1 MRSGEHANAPW
12 ACPTQQEAPHTSKQ
26 RFGLVPARAETRKL
40 VVRTASE
47 LHLSTPRGSRWS
59 GRVVGH
65 QYEVPAQG
73 GAVVPPRAPP
83 PAHSAS
89 AGAAPLCDRDPF
101 WRILMATGLACATIR
116 RWQRGAAVGRTT
128 PNPDLFGRS
137 AMPASTSSSRFVAPF
152 LPATARG
159 PGASECQNVTFRREL
174 GFITAKRGARASHGA
189 HGRPRAWGRVPALGP
204 SAVCRRAASGALRVA
219 GLASARQSFCSIS
232 VTVGS

>member
-1 MRSGEHANAPW
+1 MPMPLGRVPPSRKRHIPPN
-12 ACPTQQEAPHTSKQ
+12 SS
-26 RFGLVPARAETRKL
+26 FGLVPARAETRKL

-73 GAVVPPRAPP
+73 RAVVPPRAPP

-89 AGAAPLCDRDPF
+89 ARAAPLCYRDSF

-159 PGASECQNVTFRREL
+159 PGAKKCQNVTFRREL
-174 GFITAKRGARASHGA
+174 GLSTAKRGARASHGA
-189 HGRPRAWGRVPALGP
+189 HGRPRAWGRVPTLVR
-204 SAVCRRAASGALRVA
+204 SAVCRRAASRALRVA
-219 GLASARQSFCSIS
+219 DFWSVCLGPQAFCSIF